1 MQSWIDK
8 YKKTH
13 PPNIITEEEPAIQAE
28 ETKNSSASK
37 KKGNLVKR
45 SASNVIDTPGGEAA
59 PNKDIAHSTN
69 EKANDLGHRKTFHKK
84 NEIIKIFN
92 VRGYISSGFFNTYA
106 SRIIKNSIR
115 LKEHE
120 IPSIEITNE
129 LAFQY
134 NKRLSG
140 VSYKYIPGKTYR
152 DLGNKITK
160 EMITDLAKYIS
171 IIHKKG
177 IYFRAMHL
185 GNILLYNK
193 KLFLIDIAKIHFY
206 PWSLFIFTRARAF
219 RRMIKYQ
226 DDIKH
231 FGLMNYK
238 NLISEYMVS
247 SKFNHFERIR
257 FQLYLTIFR
266 KIKYKYLKKTL
277 GATILLVVLLW
288 LI

>member
-1 MQSWIDK
+1 M
-8 YKKTH
+8 KKIFFK
-13 PPNIITEEEPAIQAE
+13 NDAE
-28 ETKNSSASK
+28 F
-37 KKGNLVKR
+37 
-45 SASNVIDTPGGEAA
+45 
-59 PNKDIAHSTN
+59 NKFV
-69 EKANDLGHRKTFHKK
+69 EKADDLGHRKTFHKK

-134 NKRLSG
+134 NNRLSG

-185 GNILLYNK
+185 GNILLHNK

-206 PWSLFIFTRARAF
+206 PWPLFIFTRARAF

-231 FGLMNYK
+231 FGLINYK

-257 FQLYLTIFR
+257 FQLYLTIFS

>member
-1 MQSWIDK
+1 M
-8 YKKTH
+8 KKIFFK
-13 PPNIITEEEPAIQAE
+13 NDAE
-28 ETKNSSASK
+28 F
-37 KKGNLVKR
+37 
-45 SASNVIDTPGGEAA
+45 
-59 PNKDIAHSTN
+59 NKFV
-69 EKANDLGHRKTFHKK
+69 EKADDLGHRKTFHKK

-134 NKRLSG
+134 NNRLSG

-185 GNILLYNK
+185 GNILLHNK

-206 PWSLFIFTRARAF
+206 PWPLFIFTRARAF

-231 FGLMNYK
+231 FGLINYK
-238 NLISEYMVS
+238 NLISEYMVL
-247 SKFNHFERIR
+247 SKFNSFERIR
-257 FQLYLTIFR
+257 FQLYLTIFS
-266 KIKYKYLKKTL
+266 KIKYKYFKKTL
-277 GATILLVVLLW
+277 GAAILLLVLLW

>member
-1 MQSWIDK
+1 M
-8 YKKTH
+8 KKIFFK
-13 PPNIITEEEPAIQAE
+13 NDAE
-28 ETKNSSASK
+28 F
-37 KKGNLVKR
+37 
-45 SASNVIDTPGGEAA
+45 
-59 PNKDIAHSTN
+59 NKFV
-69 EKANDLGHRKTFHKK
+69 EKADDLGHRKTFHKK

-106 SRIIKNSIR
+106 SRIIKNSIK

-120 IPSIEITNE
+120 ISSIEITNE

-185 GNILLYNK
+185 GNILLHNK

-206 PWSLFIFTRARAF
+206 PWPLFIFTRARAF

-231 FGLMNYK
+231 FGLINYK
-238 NLISEYMVS
+238 NLISEYMNS
-247 SKFNHFERIR
+247 SKFNSFERIR
-257 FQLYLTIFR
+257 FQLYLTIFS
-266 KIKYKYLKKTL
+266 KIKYKYFKKTL

-288 LI
+288 LV

>member
-1 MQSWIDK
+1 M
-8 YKKTH
+8 KKIFFK
-13 PPNIITEEEPAIQAE
+13 NDAE
-28 ETKNSSASK
+28 F
-37 KKGNLVKR
+37 
-45 SASNVIDTPGGEAA
+45 
-59 PNKDIAHSTN
+59 NKFV
-69 EKANDLGHRKTFHKK
+69 EKADDLGHRKTFHKK

-115 LKEHE
+115 LTEHE

-134 NKRLSG
+134 NNRLSG

-185 GNILLYNK
+185 GNILLHNK

-231 FGLMNYK
+231 FGLINYK

-257 FQLYLTIFR
+257 FQLYLTIFS

>member
-1 MQSWIDK
+1 M
-8 YKKTH
+8 KK
-13 PPNIITEEEPAIQAE
+13 IFF
-28 ETKNSSASK
+28 KN
-37 KKGNLVKR
+37 
-45 SASNVIDTPGGEAA
+45 DGEF
-59 PNKDIAHSTN
+59 NKFVENAD
-69 EKANDLGHRKTFHKK
+69 DLGHRKTFHKK

-106 SRIIKNSIR
+106 SRIIKNSIK
-115 LKEHE
+115 LKEHK
-120 IPSIEITNE
+120 ISSIEITNE

-134 NKRLSG
+134 NNRLSG
-140 VSYKYIPGKTYR
+140 VSYRYIPGKTYR

-185 GNILLYNK
+185 GNILLHNK

-206 PWSLFIFTRARAF
+206 PWPLFIFTRARAF

-226 DDIKH
+226 DDIIN
-231 FGLMNYK
+231 FGLINYK
-238 NLISEYMVS
+238 NLISEYMNS
-247 SKFNHFERIR
+247 SKFNTFERIR
-257 FQLYLTIFR
+257 FQLYLTIFS
-266 KIKYKYLKKTL
+266 KIKYKYFKKTL

>member
-1 MQSWIDK
+1 M
-8 YKKTH
+8 KKIFFK
-13 PPNIITEEEPAIQAE
+13 NDAE
-28 ETKNSSASK
+28 F
-37 KKGNLVKR
+37 
-45 SASNVIDTPGGEAA
+45 
-59 PNKDIAHSTN
+59 NKFV
-69 EKANDLGHRKTFHKK
+69 EKADDLGHRKTFHKK

-106 SRIIKNSIR
+106 SRIIKNSIK
-115 LKEHE
+115 LKEHK
-120 IPSIEITNE
+120 ISSIEITNE

-134 NKRLSG
+134 NNRLSG
-140 VSYKYIPGKTYR
+140 VSYRYIPGKTYR

-185 GNILLYNK
+185 GNILLHNK

-206 PWSLFIFTRARAF
+206 PWPLFIFTRARAF

-247 SKFNHFERIR
+247 SKFNSFERIR
-257 FQLYLTIFR
+257 FQLYLAIFS
-266 KIKYKYLKKTL
+266 KIKYKYFKKTL

>member
-1 MQSWIDK
+1 M
-8 YKKTH
+8 KKIFFK
-13 PPNIITEEEPAIQAE
+13 NDAE
-28 ETKNSSASK
+28 F
-37 KKGNLVKR
+37 
-45 SASNVIDTPGGEAA
+45 
-59 PNKDIAHSTN
+59 NKFV
-69 EKANDLGHRKTFHKK
+69 EKADDLGHRKTFYKK

-115 LKEHE
+115 LKDYE

-185 GNILLYNK
+185 GNILLHNK

-231 FGLMNYK
+231 FGLINYK

-257 FQLYLTIFR
+257 FQLYLTIFS
-266 KIKYKYLKKTL
+266 KIKYKYFKKIL

>member
-1 MQSWIDK
+1 M
-8 YKKTH
+8 KKIFFK
-13 PPNIITEEEPAIQAE
+13 NDAE
-28 ETKNSSASK
+28 F
-37 KKGNLVKR
+37 
-45 SASNVIDTPGGEAA
+45 
-59 PNKDIAHSTN
+59 NKFV
-69 EKANDLGHRKTFHKK
+69 EKADDLGHRKTFHKK

-115 LKEHE
+115 LTEHE

-160 EMITDLAKYIS
+160 EMIADLAKYIS

-185 GNILLYNK
+185 GNILLHNK

-238 NLISEYMVS
+238 NLISEYMIS

-257 FQLYLTIFR
+257 FQLYLTIFS
-266 KIKYKYLKKTL
+266 KIKYKYFKKIL
-277 GATILLVVLLW
+277 GAIILLMVLLW

>member
-1 MQSWIDK
+1 M
-8 YKKTH
+8 KKIFFK
-13 PPNIITEEEPAIQAE
+13 NDAE
-28 ETKNSSASK
+28 F
-37 KKGNLVKR
+37 
-45 SASNVIDTPGGEAA
+45 
-59 PNKDIAHSTN
+59 NKFV
-69 EKANDLGHRKTFHKK
+69 EKADDLGHRKTFHKK

-92 VRGYISSGFFNTYA
+92 VRGYVSSGFFNTYA
-106 SRIIKNSIR
+106 SRIIKNSIK

-120 IPSIEITNE
+120 ISSIEITNE

-134 NKRLSG
+134 NNRLSG

-185 GNILLYNK
+185 GNILLHNK

-231 FGLMNYK
+231 FGLINYK

-257 FQLYLTIFR
+257 FQLYLTIFS

>member
-1 MQSWIDK
+1 M
-8 YKKTH
+8 KKIFFK
-13 PPNIITEEEPAIQAE
+13 NDAE
-28 ETKNSSASK
+28 F
-37 KKGNLVKR
+37 
-45 SASNVIDTPGGEAA
+45 
-59 PNKDIAHSTN
+59 NKFV
-69 EKANDLGHRKTFHKK
+69 EKAVDLGHRKTFHKK

-115 LKEHE
+115 LKKYE

-185 GNILLYNK
+185 GNILLHNK

-231 FGLMNYK
+231 FGLINYK

-257 FQLYLTIFR
+257 FQLYLTIFS
-266 KIKYKYLKKTL
+266 KIKYKYLKK
-277 GATILLVVLLW
+277 LLAPQYCW
-288 LI
+288 WFCYG

>member
-1 MQSWIDK
+1 M
-8 YKKTH
+8 KKIFFK
-13 PPNIITEEEPAIQAE
+13 NDAE
-28 ETKNSSASK
+28 F
-37 KKGNLVKR
+37 
-45 SASNVIDTPGGEAA
+45 
-59 PNKDIAHSTN
+59 NKFV
-69 EKANDLGHRKTFHKK
+69 EKADDLGHRKTFHKK

-106 SRIIKNSIR
+106 SRLIKNSIK
-115 LKEHE
+115 LKDHE
-120 IPSIEITNE
+120 IASIEITNE

-134 NKRLSG
+134 NNRLSG

-185 GNILLYNK
+185 GNILLHNK

-206 PWSLFIFTRARAF
+206 PWPLFIFTRARAF
-219 RRMIKYQ
+219 RRMIKYK
-226 DDIKH
+226 DDIKN
-231 FGLMNYK
+231 FGLINFK
-238 NLISEYMVS
+238 NLISEYMNS
-247 SKFNHFERIR
+247 SKFNSFERIR
-257 FQLYLTIFR
+257 FQLYLTIFS
-266 KIKYKYLKKTL
+266 KIKYKYIKKTL
-277 GATILLVVLLW
+277 GASILLVVLLW

>member
-1 MQSWIDK
+1 M
-8 YKKTH
+8 KKIFFR
-13 PPNIITEEEPAIQAE
+13 NDAE
-28 ETKNSSASK
+28 F
-37 KKGNLVKR
+37 
-45 SASNVIDTPGGEAA
+45 
-59 PNKDIAHSTN
+59 NKFV

-106 SRIIKNSIR
+106 SRIIKNSIK
-115 LKEHE
+115 LKDHE
-120 IPSIEITNE
+120 ISSIEITNE
-129 LAFQY
+129 LTFQY
-134 NKRLSG
+134 NNRLSG

-185 GNILLYNK
+185 GNILLHNK

-219 RRMIKYQ
+219 RRMIKYK

-231 FGLMNYK
+231 FGLINYK
-238 NLISEYMVS
+238 S
-247 SKFNHFERIR
+247 H
-257 FQLYLTIFR
+257 
-266 KIKYKYLKKTL
+266 
-277 GATILLVVLLW
+277 
-288 LI
+288 

>member
-1 MQSWIDK
+1 M
-8 YKKTH
+8 KKIFFK
-13 PPNIITEEEPAIQAE
+13 NDAE
-28 ETKNSSASK
+28 F
-37 KKGNLVKR
+37 
-45 SASNVIDTPGGEAA
+45 
-59 PNKDIAHSTN
+59 NKFV
-69 EKANDLGHRKTFHKK
+69 EKADDLGHRKTFHKK

-92 VRGYISSGFFNTYA
+92 VRGYLSSGFFNTYA

-134 NKRLSG
+134 NNRLSG

-185 GNILLYNK
+185 GNILLHNK

-206 PWSLFIFTRARAF
+206 PWPLFIFTRARAF

-226 DDIKH
+226 DDIKN
-231 FGLMNYK
+231 FGLINYK
-238 NLISEYMVS
+238 NLISEYMNS
-247 SKFNHFERIR
+247 SKFNSNEKIR
-257 FQLYLTIFR
+257 FQLYLTIFS
-266 KIKYKYLKKTL
+266 KIKYKYFKKIL

>member
-1 MQSWIDK
+1 M
-8 YKKTH
+8 KKIFFK
-13 PPNIITEEEPAIQAE
+13 NDAE
-28 ETKNSSASK
+28 F
-37 KKGNLVKR
+37 
-45 SASNVIDTPGGEAA
+45 
-59 PNKDIAHSTN
+59 NKFV
-69 EKANDLGHRKTFHKK
+69 EKADDLGHRKTFHKK

-115 LKEHE
+115 LTEHE

-185 GNILLYNK
+185 GNILLHNK

-231 FGLMNYK
+231 FGLINYK

-257 FQLYLTIFR
+257 FQLYLTIFS
-266 KIKYKYLKKTL
+266 KIKYKYFKKIL

>member
-1 MQSWIDK
+1 M
-8 YKKTH
+8 KKIFFK
-13 PPNIITEEEPAIQAE
+13 NDAE
-28 ETKNSSASK
+28 F
-37 KKGNLVKR
+37 
-45 SASNVIDTPGGEAA
+45 
-59 PNKDIAHSTN
+59 NKFV
-69 EKANDLGHRKTFHKK
+69 EKADDLGHRKTFHKK

-134 NKRLSG
+134 NNRLSG

-185 GNILLYNK
+185 GNILLHNK

-206 PWSLFIFTRARAF
+206 PWPLFIFTRARAF

-231 FGLMNYK
+231 FGLINYK

-247 SKFNHFERIR
+247 SKFNSFERVR
-257 FQLYLTIFR
+257 FQLYLTIFS

>member
-1 MQSWIDK
+1 M
-8 YKKTH
+8 KKIFFK
-13 PPNIITEEEPAIQAE
+13 NDAE
-28 ETKNSSASK
+28 F
-37 KKGNLVKR
+37 
-45 SASNVIDTPGGEAA
+45 
-59 PNKDIAHSTN
+59 NKFV
-69 EKANDLGHRKTFHKK
+69 EKADDLGHRKTFHKK

-92 VRGYISSGFFNTYA
+92 VRGYLSSGFFNTYA

-134 NKRLSG
+134 NNRLSG

-185 GNILLYNK
+185 GNILLHNK

-231 FGLMNYK
+231 FGLINYK

-257 FQLYLTIFR
+257 FQLYLTIFS

>member
-1 MQSWIDK
+1 M
-8 YKKTH
+8 KKIFFK
-13 PPNIITEEEPAIQAE
+13 NDAE
-28 ETKNSSASK
+28 F
-37 KKGNLVKR
+37 
-45 SASNVIDTPGGEAA
+45 
-59 PNKDIAHSTN
+59 NKFV
-69 EKANDLGHRKTFHKK
+69 EKADDLGHRKTFHKK

-106 SRIIKNSIR
+106 SRIIKNSIK
-115 LKEHE
+115 LKDHE
-120 IPSIEITNE
+120 ISSIEITNE

-134 NKRLSG
+134 NNRLSG

-185 GNILLYNK
+185 GNILLHNK

-231 FGLMNYK
+231 FGLINYK

-247 SKFNHFERIR
+247 SKFNSFERIR
-257 FQLYLTIFR
+257 FQLYLTIFS
-266 KIKYKYLKKTL
+266 KIKYKYFKKTL

>member
-1 MQSWIDK
+1 M
-8 YKKTH
+8 KKIFFK
-13 PPNIITEEEPAIQAE
+13 NDAE
-28 ETKNSSASK
+28 F
-37 KKGNLVKR
+37 
-45 SASNVIDTPGGEAA
+45 
-59 PNKDIAHSTN
+59 NKFV
-69 EKANDLGHRKTFHKK
+69 EKADDLGHRKTFHKK

-106 SRIIKNSIR
+106 SRIIKNSIK

-120 IPSIEITNE
+120 ISSIEITNE

-134 NKRLSG
+134 NNRLSG

-185 GNILLYNK
+185 GNILLHNK

-206 PWSLFIFTRARAF
+206 PWPLFIFTRARAF

-231 FGLMNYK
+231 FGLINYK

-247 SKFNHFERIR
+247 SKFNSFERIR
-257 FQLYLTIFR
+257 FQLYLTIFS
-266 KIKYKYLKKTL
+266 KIKYKYFKKTL

-288 LI
+288 LIWMLE

>member
-1 MQSWIDK
+1 M
-8 YKKTH
+8 KKIFFK
-13 PPNIITEEEPAIQAE
+13 NDAE
-28 ETKNSSASK
+28 F
-37 KKGNLVKR
+37 
-45 SASNVIDTPGGEAA
+45 
-59 PNKDIAHSTN
+59 NKFV
-69 EKANDLGHRKTFHKK
+69 EKADDLGHRKTFHKK

-134 NKRLSG
+134 NNRLSG

-185 GNILLYNK
+185 GNILLHNK

-231 FGLMNYK
+231 FGLINYK

-257 FQLYLTIFR
+257 FQLYLTIFS

>member
-1 MQSWIDK
+1 M
-8 YKKTH
+8 KKIFFK
-13 PPNIITEEEPAIQAE
+13 NDAE
-28 ETKNSSASK
+28 F
-37 KKGNLVKR
+37 
-45 SASNVIDTPGGEAA
+45 
-59 PNKDIAHSTN
+59 NKFV
-69 EKANDLGHRKTFHKK
+69 EKADDLGHRKTFHKK

-92 VRGYISSGFFNTYA
+92 VRGYISSGFFNTYT
-106 SRIIKNSIR
+106 SRIIKNSIK

-120 IPSIEITNE
+120 ISSIEITNE

-134 NKRLSG
+134 NNRLSG
-140 VSYKYIPGKTYR
+140 VTYKYIPGKTYR

-185 GNILLYNK
+185 GNILLHNK

-206 PWSLFIFTRARAF
+206 PWPLFIFTRARAF

-231 FGLMNYK
+231 FGLINYK
-238 NLISEYMVS
+238 NLISEYMNS
-247 SKFNHFERIR
+247 SKFNSFERIR
-257 FQLYLTIFR
+257 FQLYLTIFS
-266 KIKYKYLKKTL
+266 KIKYKYFKKTL

>member
-1 MQSWIDK
+1 M
-8 YKKTH
+8 KKIFFK
-13 PPNIITEEEPAIQAE
+13 NNAEFNKFIEEA
-28 ETKNSSASK
+28 
-37 KKGNLVKR
+37 
-45 SASNVIDTPGGEAA
+45 D
-59 PNKDIAHSTN
+59 
-69 EKANDLGHRKTFHKK
+69 DLGDRKTFHKK
-84 NEIIKIFN
+84 NEVIKIFIT
-92 VRGYISSGFFNTYA
+92 RGRITSGFLNSYA
-106 SRIIKNSIR
+106 NRFIKNSIK

-120 IPSIEITNE
+120 ISSIEITSE

-134 NKRLSG
+134 NNRLSG

-185 GNILLYNK
+185 GNILLHNK

-219 RRMIKYQ
+219 RRMIKYK

-231 FGLMNYK
+231 FGLINYK
-238 NLISEYMVS
+238 NLINEYMNIS
-247 SKFNHFERIR
+247 QFNSFERIR
-257 FQLYLTIFR
+257 FQLYLTIFS
-266 KIKYKYLKKTL
+266 KIKYKYFKKTL
-277 GATILLVVLLW
+277 GATAFLVVLLW

>member
-1 MQSWIDK
+1 M
-8 YKKTH
+8 KKIFFK
-13 PPNIITEEEPAIQAE
+13 NDAE
-28 ETKNSSASK
+28 F
-37 KKGNLVKR
+37 
-45 SASNVIDTPGGEAA
+45 
-59 PNKDIAHSTN
+59 NKFV
-69 EKANDLGHRKTFHKK
+69 EKADDLGHRKTFHKK

-106 SRIIKNSIR
+106 SRIIKNSIK

-120 IPSIEITNE
+120 ISSIEITNE

-134 NKRLSG
+134 NNRLSG

-185 GNILLYNK
+185 GNILLHNK

-206 PWSLFIFTRARAF
+206 PWPLFIFTRARAF

-231 FGLMNYK
+231 FGLINYK
-238 NLISEYMVS
+238 NLIIEYMNS
-247 SKFNHFERIR
+247 SKFNSFERIR
-257 FQLYLTIFR
+257 FQLYLTIFS
-266 KIKYKYLKKTL
+266 KIKYKYFKKTL

>member
-1 MQSWIDK
+1 M
-8 YKKTH
+8 KKIFFK
-13 PPNIITEEEPAIQAE
+13 NDAE
-28 ETKNSSASK
+28 F
-37 KKGNLVKR
+37 
-45 SASNVIDTPGGEAA
+45 
-59 PNKDIAHSTN
+59 NKFV
-69 EKANDLGHRKTFHKK
+69 EKADDLGHRKTFHKK

-106 SRIIKNSIR
+106 SRIIKNSIK

-120 IPSIEITNE
+120 ISSIEITNE

-134 NKRLSG
+134 NNRLSG

-185 GNILLYNK
+185 GNILLHNK

-206 PWSLFIFTRARAF
+206 PWPLFIFTRARAF

-231 FGLMNYK
+231 FGLINYK

-247 SKFNHFERIR
+247 SKFNSFERIR
-257 FQLYLTIFR
+257 FQLYLTIFS
-266 KIKYKYLKKTL
+266 KIKYKYFKKTL